1 MSPSTFQLSDITL
14 TPPAGAHKGLIAV
27 LDAVQTALRRSI
39 GLLASGKPSEQPD
52 LLYQLG
58 KQGLLHDGLDD
69 KHDYAALVDSHA
81 ATLAKIRAAKVA
93 ISGHNDDVRQAYY
106 STFDTSNGTFTDCM
120 AKVHRLQGTLEYAS
134 KMNESH
140 QPLAPGDELRLIT
153 AALDAV
159 SYVHGKVGS
168 AARQIQHQKR
178 TIENSVPTYRP
189 TATYP
194 SGGTPS
200 AGATPW
206 STPGTPAG
214 PGSIVP
220 LPRAPGAPGAIQAAM
235 SQLNVHE
242 TGVNHL
248 PGKPYNIDGP
258 WCAAFATWA
267 WKQAHIPLNWTA
279 TDSHGLA
286 VSVPTIWADAQ
297 RHGLADKASR
307 AQVGDLIVLNG
318 VGHIGLV
325 EKVDANGTIH
335 TIEGNSGDAVREH
348 TYSPGSS
355 YVNGVIHPP
364 AQNNG
369 VEA

>member
-1 MSPSTFQLSDITL
+1 MSPSTFHLSDITL
-14 TPPAGAHKGLIAV
+14 VPPVGAHKGLIAV
-27 LDAVQTALRRSI
+27 LHAVEKALRQSI
-39 GLLASGKPSEQPD
+39 GLLASGRPSEQPD
-52 LLYQLG
+52 LLHKMERL
-58 KQGLLHDGLDD
+58 GLLHDGLDD
-69 KHDYAALVDSHA
+69 THDFAVMVDAHA
-81 ATLAKIRAAKVA
+81 STLEKLRAAKLA
-93 ISGHNDDVRQAYY
+93 ISRHDEDVSMASY
-106 STFDTSNGTFTDCM
+106 STFDTSNGTFTACM
-120 AKVHRLQGTLEYAS
+120 TKVHRLQSTLESAS
-134 KMNESH
+134 KRNTSH
-140 QPLAPGDELRLIT
+140 QPLPPSEEQDLIG
-153 AALDAV
+153 AALHAV
-159 SYVHGKVGS
+159 SYVHNKVDS

-178 TIENSVPTYRP
+178 IIESSVPTYRP
-189 TATYP
+189 AATYP
-194 SGGTPS
+194 TGGS
-200 AGATPW
+200 AGGGATPW
-206 STPGTPAG
+206 STLGTPAG

-220 LPRAPGAPGAIQAAM
+220 LALAPGAPGAIQAAL

-242 TGVNHL
+242 IGDNHL

-279 TDSHGLA
+279 TNSQGLA

-297 RHGLADKASR
+297 RHGLADNASR
-307 AQVGDLIVLNG
+307 ARVGDLIVLNG

-348 TYSPGSS
+348 TYQPGSS

-364 AQNNG
+364 AQNNT